1 MAEPVRPDPQDTP
14 PSRPKARHVRKT
26 WGTRFFLVSAALFA
40 IVALVGAQYTPLKY
54 TGTTVFCR
62 HTDPAAEERAGSF
75 ETIKRTLEHDLGGR
89 NAVKRAAE
97 ELGLAQEFK
106 RDRDG
111 TLTLDGQE
119 VCQELVQK
127 LMENIQIQWLVKHEQ
142 ADLISVSFT
151 HDKPGLAQSMPN
163 TLVRNYIAHVY
174 DEMVSGLDKS
184 HKFLQERVHEVDT
197 RLASAVKRRV
207 EFETQHAG
215 KLPNDPGVFDQEMRA
230 INADIDTVRRQQQ
243 VAVQQRDRLKELA
256 EAAEANPDAPS
267 QVIGPNPK
275 LGELKNELGAKKEE
289 LKKFEDEI
297 GAAITLRHK
306 AEMHPTVQALRKR
319 TAKIER
325 EIEKIKKEIEE
336 TPAEAVLQ
344 TVFGKDPRAAQQ
356 LAVALAGVESQ
367 VDLATRELDRLQ
379 KRHREIQ
386 AVLADYAPVRQQ
398 YLDIIRKCDELE
410 GEKANWQ
417 IRLTEIQMALSAEV
431 ARRRTHIETVQLAE
445 RQSLPESPKLSH
457 VLGFALIGA
466 LVFGGLL
473 VFVHNVVNRSIA
485 GTFVWLARILDPSA
499 LPPPALAAAHS
510 EAPADDAEVETRS
523 SRTWQTVRRF
533 VLQPVIALILVVL
546 LAAAILNITLWLH
559 YPDQYEQ
566 WQADQLGFV
575 LDLGFKNAERVGE
588 LLQVP

>member
-1 MAEPVRPDPQDTP
+1 MMEPVEPDKQRSPLPRPATK
-14 PSRPKARHVRKT
+14 RVRKT
-26 WGTRFFLVSAALFA
+26 WGMRFFLAHAAVFA
-40 IVALVGAQYTPLKY
+40 IMALLGAQYIPLKY
-54 TGTTVFCR
+54 TGTTVFHR
-62 HTDPAAEERAGSF
+62 YSDPAAEERAGSF

-106 RDRDG
+106 RDTDG
-111 TLTLDGQE
+111 SLTPDGQKAF
-119 VCQELVQK
+119 QELVQK

-151 HDKPGLAQSMPN
+151 HDDPDLAQSMPN

-184 HKFLQERVHEVDT
+184 HKFLQERADEVDT

-230 INADIDTVRRQQQ
+230 INADIDTVRRQQE
-243 VAVQQRDRLKELA
+243 VAVQQRDRLKKIA
-256 EAAEANPDAPS
+256 EAAEANPDPPS
-267 QVIGPNPK
+267 QVVRGPNPK
-275 LGELKNELGAKKEE
+275 LGELKKDLRKYETILDDQFV
-289 LKKFEDEI
+289 LKGMTERDPI
-297 GAAITLRHK
+297 IQR
-306 AEMHPTVQALRKR
+306 LRKR
-319 TAKIER
+319 IAE
-325 EIEKIKKEIEE
+325 IKKEIEE

-344 TVFGKDPRAAQQ
+344 TVFGKDSPAAQQ
-356 LAVALAGVESQ
+356 LEVALAGVQSQ
-367 VDLATRELDRLQ
+367 VKLATRELDRLQ

-386 AVLADYAPVRQQ
+386 TLLAGYAPTRQQ

-417 IRLTEIQMALSAEV
+417 IRLTAVRMALLAEV
-431 ARRRTHIETVQLAE
+431 AKRRTHLETVQLAE

-457 VLGFALIGA
+457 VLGLALIGG
-466 LVFGGLL
+466 LVYGGLL

-499 LPPPALAAAHS
+499 LPPLALAAAHS

-533 VLQPVIALILVVL
+533 VLQPVIALILVVV

-566 WQADQLGFV
+566 WKTDPMAYVFDSV
-575 LDLGFKNAERVGE
+575 RATIVAPVRE
-588 LLQVP
+588 LRQPL